1 MKKFAGLM
9 LAAFFALSVVPA
21 LAQDATPEPTAE
33 STSLADAT
41 SEITAMFNY
50 DQTKPLD
57 VTETASEMRGDVTVK
72 TIRYS
77 SPVTAKPIG
86 AYLVV
91 PSGDGPFPAIEY
103 VHWYDP
109 AEPTSNKTEF
119 LDEAVMMAQKYG
131 VESILVDTMWSDPDW
146 YGKGRT
152 LDGDYDD
159 AIRQVIELR
168 HGLDVLLAQ
177 PNVDAERVAYVGHD
191 FGAMYG
197 TLLSAVDHRTKAYV
211 FIAGASDFNNW
222 MLFGVDDSTPGL
234 AEYKAKMET
243 IAPIKLIPLTSP
255 SAIYFQYGTEDQYTN
270 QLEIDAFLAAANE
283 PKDIKMY
290 KSDHAMA
297 SDAIQ
302 SDRVNYLVA
311 HLDLQAK

>member
-9 LAAFFALSVVPA
+9 IAALFTLSVVPA
-21 LAQDATPEPTAE
+21 LAQDTSATAE
-33 STSLADAT
+33 AT
-41 SEITAMFNY
+41 EANSEMTAMFNY
-50 DQTKPLD
+50 DQSMPLD
-57 VTETASEMRGDVTVK
+57 VTETATEMRGDVTVK
-72 TIRYS
+72 TISYS
-77 SPVTAKPIG
+77 SPVTSKPIG

-91 PSGDGPFPAIEY
+91 PAGDGPFAAIEY

-152 LDGDYDD
+152 LDSDYDD

-197 TLLSAVDHRTKAYV
+197 TLLSAVDSRAKAYV

-222 MLFGVDDSTPGL
+222 MLFGVDDNTPGL
-234 AEYKAKMET
+234 ADYKAKMET

-255 SAIYFQYGTEDQYTN
+255 AAIYFQYGTQDQYTN
-270 QLEIDAFLAAANE
+270 QPEIDAFLAAANE

-290 KSDHAMA
+290 RSDHAMGSA
-297 SDAIQ
+297 AIQ
-302 SDRVNYLVA
+302 TDRVNYLVD

>member
-1 MKKFAGLM
+1 MKKFTGL
-9 LAAFFALSVVPA
+9 LIAALFVLSVVPV
-21 LAQDATPEPTAE
+21 LAQEATSAVPATPE
-33 STSLADAT
+33 AT
-41 SEITAMFNY
+41 EANSEMTAMFNY

-57 VTETASEMRGDVTVK
+57 VKETASEKRGDVTVK
-72 TIRYS
+72 TISYS

-91 PSGDGPFPAIEY
+91 PAGDGPFSAVEY

-109 AEPTSNKTEF
+109 SQPNSNKTEF
-119 LDEAVMMAQKYG
+119 LDEAVMMAQKYS

-146 YGKGRT
+146 YDKGRT
-152 LDGDYDD
+152 LASDYDD

-177 PNVDAERVAYVGHD
+177 PNVDASRVAYVGHD

-197 TLLSAVDHRTKAYV
+197 ALLSGVDHRARAYV

-222 MLFGVDDSTPGL
+222 MLFGVDDNTPGL
-234 AEYKAKMET
+234 AAYKAKMET
-243 IAPIKLIPLTSP
+243 IAPTVYVALTTP
-255 SAIYFQYGTEDQYTN
+255 SAIYFQDGTQDNYTP
-270 QLEIDAFLAAANE
+270 QSDMDAFLAAANE

-297 SDAIQ
+297 SDAIRT
-302 SDRVNYLVA
+302 DRINFLVD

>member
-1 MKKFAGLM
+1 MRKFAGLM
-9 LAAFFALSVVPA
+9 IAALFVLSVVPV
-21 LAQDATPEPTAE
+21 LAQDATPE
-33 STSLADAT
+33 TSATPEAT
-41 SEITAMFNY
+41 SEMTAMFNY

-57 VTETASEMRGDVTVK
+57 VKTTATEMRGDVTVN
-72 TIRYS
+72 TISYS
-77 SPVTAKPIG
+77 SPVTGKPIG

-91 PSGDGPFPAIEY
+91 PSGNGPFPAIEY

-109 AEPTSNKTEF
+109 SQPNSNKTEF
-119 LDEAVMMAQKYG
+119 QDEAVMMAQKYG

-146 YGKGRT
+146 YNKGRS
-152 LDGDYDD
+152 LDSDYDD

-177 PNVDAERVAYVGHD
+177 PNVDASRVGYVGHD

-197 TLLSAVDHRTKAYV
+197 ALLSGVDHRAKVYV
-211 FIAGASDFNNW
+211 FIAGASDFNEW

-234 AEYKAKMET
+234 ADYKAKMET
-243 IAPIKLIPLTSP
+243 IAPTAFVGLATP
-255 SAIYFQYGTEDQYTN
+255 SAIYFQAGTQDKYTP
-270 QLEIDAFLAAANE
+270 QSDVDAFLAAANE

-290 KSDHAMA
+290 RSGHAMNT
-297 SDAIQ
+297 SEIQ
-302 SDRVNYLVA
+302 TDRVNYLVS